1 MMDIEKT
8 ISAFKITLPDNELNI
23 AARIF
28 EKSTVVYRNE
38 NYSKCD
44 KNLSLICLRILVK
57 VL

>member
-1 MMDIEKT
+1 MDIEKI
-8 ISAFKITLPDNELNI
+8 ISAFKITLHDNEWNI

-28 EKSTVVYRNE
+28 EKSTVVYCNE

-44 KNLSLICLRILVK
+44 KNLSLIFLRILMK